1 MVDQLSNE
9 LWERSQLRGGPRK
22 RRRFSPEDKVR
33 ILEAANACSGRGQLS
48 ALLRR
53 EGITHSHL
61 TAWRRRLQ
69 CVGDEAL
76 SQVRTCQSPQID
88 EKDRLIEKQQ
98 RAILELERKLS
109 IVTQLVEMQ
118 KKAQEIFGMARPRI
132 EDCSKPA

>member
-1 MVDQLSNE
+1 MVDQFTDES
-9 LWERSQLRGGPRK
+9 WERSQLRGGPRK

-33 ILEAANACSGRGQLS
+33 LLEAAGACNGRGQLS

-69 CVGDEAL
+69 PTGDDGLA
-76 SQVRTCQSPQID
+76 QVRPCQGPHAD
-88 EKDRLIEKQQ
+88 VRDRLIEKQQ
-98 RAILELERKLS
+98 REILELERKLS

-118 KKAQEIFGMARPRI
+118 KKAQEIFGMARSKI
-132 EDCSKPA
+132 EDCSRPD